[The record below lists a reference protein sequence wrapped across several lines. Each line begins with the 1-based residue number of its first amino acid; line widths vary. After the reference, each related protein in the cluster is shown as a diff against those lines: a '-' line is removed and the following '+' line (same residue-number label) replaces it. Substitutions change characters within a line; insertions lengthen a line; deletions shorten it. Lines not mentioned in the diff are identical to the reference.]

1 MLFAQQNT
9 IKTAFRFSRI
19 DFYFV
24 TCFYSLYDICMA
36 EGMAFFDKM
45 PSVCISAISGRL
57 LRMLLLS
64 NTYYGLQLEIVLPQI
79 PQIFTDFFQIC
90 LLLTYLFF
98 TFAADNKKERMRN
111 MEKLEDTS

>member
-1 MLFAQQNT
+1 
-9 IKTAFRFSRI
+9 
-19 DFYFV
+19 
-24 TCFYSLYDICMA
+24 
-36 EGMAFFDKM
+36 MAFFDKM
-45 PSVCISAISGRL
+45 PSVCISAICGRL
-57 LRMLLLS
+57 LRTLLLTWIS
-64 NTYYGLQLEIVLPQI
+64 WMLLEIVLPQI

>member
-1 MLFAQQNT
+1 ML
-9 IKTAFRFSRI
+9 
-19 DFYFV
+19 
-24 TCFYSLYDICMA
+24 
-36 EGMAFFDKM
+36 
-45 PSVCISAISGRL
+45 
-57 LRMLLLS
+57 
-64 NTYYGLQLEIVLPQI
+64 LEIVLPQI